1 MIGRRSNV
9 LKVTQFVAEER
20 LTCRRVKALSTDQ
33 NTSVFSRKKSLLQKP
48 AGKFNRTH
56 LIFMMN

>member
-20 LTCRRVKALSTDQ
+20 LDLPTSKALSTDQ
-33 NTSVFSRKKSLLQKP
+33 NTKLFRRKKSLPQNP
-48 AGKFNRTH
+48 AGK
-56 LIFMMN
+56 